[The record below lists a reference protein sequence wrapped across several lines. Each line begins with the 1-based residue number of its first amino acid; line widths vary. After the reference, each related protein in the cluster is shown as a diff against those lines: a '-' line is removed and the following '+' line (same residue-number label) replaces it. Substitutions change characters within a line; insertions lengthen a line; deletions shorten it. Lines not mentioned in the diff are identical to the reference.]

1 MKSDTH
7 YLLFFQ
13 PYRTR
18 PLVSPTAKPLPKT
31 TMGQKDKNSPLNVQT
46 LLSGPISPKCPM
58 LKTQEAAQVVSE
70 ALSHKQVSAEAY
82 RIYAHLTCP

>member
-1 MKSDTH
+1 
-7 YLLFFQ
+7 
-13 PYRTR
+13 
-18 PLVSPTAKPLPKT
+18 
-31 TMGQKDKNSPLNVQT
+31 MGQKDKNSPLNVQT

-82 RIYAHLTCP
+82 DLGFCLPNSKYTGGP